1 MPKKKPVEAAVEG
14 AEELVKKSGELVG
27 TTIKVAREVWQAAK
41 IEAIKRGITLA
52 GIIEE
57 ALRRYLKEEEKTRG
71 RE

>member
-1 MPKKKPVEAAVEG
+1 MPSKKPVKAAVEG

-27 TTIKVAREVWQAAK
+27 TTIKIACEVWQAAK

-57 ALRRYLKEEEKTRG
+57 ALRRYLKGEEKTKG